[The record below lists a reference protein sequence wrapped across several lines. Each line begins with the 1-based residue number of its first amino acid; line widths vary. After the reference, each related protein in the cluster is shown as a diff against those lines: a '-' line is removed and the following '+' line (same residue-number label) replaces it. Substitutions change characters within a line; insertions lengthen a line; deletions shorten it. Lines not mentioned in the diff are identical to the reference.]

1 MDRAWEES
9 MRREVGSSEGKGYRQ
24 LTVLLVVA
32 FVVALGVV
40 VGLRMSPDAIA
51 VLTGVI
57 AGVAASIPTA
67 LLLMAVTRRR
77 VEEVEEVDERAW
89 YPEPRRRQSPPVI
102 VVTPGQMPQTMANY
116 HPSYAP
122 YPTPL
127 PPPSPRREFRVMGYD
142 GDEEDQVVEVQ
153 SETREWYR

>member
-1 MDRAWEES
+1 
-9 MRREVGSSEGKGYRQ
+9 MRREVDSSDGKGYRQ

-32 FVVALGVV
+32 FVIALGVV
-40 VGLRMSPDAIA
+40 VGLRMSSEAIA

-77 VEEVEEVDERAW
+77 EEEVEEADEREW
-89 YPEPRRRQSPPVI
+89 YPEPRRRQPPPVI

-116 HPSYAP
+116 QPSYAS
-122 YPTPL
+122 YPAPL

-142 GDEEDQVVEVQ
+142 DDEEDQVVEVQ
-153 SETREWYR
+153 SEAREWYR